1 MHMCSKFQDD
11 PSLFDYNVDE
21 RVDAFIED
29 ILLAAGNY
37 RTNNV
42 MFTFGSDFQY
52 ESAIENYKNIDKL
65 MEYTMQKVTIRF
77 IECMSG
83 GGGVIKYCMRERC
96 CTQPVLHSNSL
107 KLVWGHL
114 PPHDTECHAHV
125 SSRQLL

>member
-1 MHMCSKFQDD
+1 MCSKFQDD

-65 MEYTMQKVTIRF
+65 MEYTMQKVRF
-77 IECMSG
+77 IECRG
-83 GGGVIKYCMRERC
+83 GGRY
-96 CTQPVLHSNSL
+96 
-107 KLVWGHL
+107 
-114 PPHDTECHAHV
+114 
-125 SSRQLL
+125 